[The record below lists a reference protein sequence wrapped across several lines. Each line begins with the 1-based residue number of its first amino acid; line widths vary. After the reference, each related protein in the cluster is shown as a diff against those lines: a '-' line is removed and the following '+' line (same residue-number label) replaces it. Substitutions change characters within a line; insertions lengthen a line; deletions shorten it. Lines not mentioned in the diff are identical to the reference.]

1 MNVLNHYK
9 VKNSIDK
16 TIVILICHFH
26 QFIGEMWYIRAF
38 KNLAACV
45 KYSPKQIYNF
55 GKSITLI
62 QSYIFN

>member
-16 TIVILICHFH
+16 TIVILVCDFH

-45 KYSPKQIYNF
+45 K
-55 GKSITLI
+55 
-62 QSYIFN
+62 QS

>member
-9 VKNSIDK
+9 LKNSINK
-16 TIVILICHFH
+16 TYVILIFDFH

-38 KNLAACV
+38 KNLAVFV

-55 GKSITLI
+55 GISIILI
-62 QSYIFN
+62 QS